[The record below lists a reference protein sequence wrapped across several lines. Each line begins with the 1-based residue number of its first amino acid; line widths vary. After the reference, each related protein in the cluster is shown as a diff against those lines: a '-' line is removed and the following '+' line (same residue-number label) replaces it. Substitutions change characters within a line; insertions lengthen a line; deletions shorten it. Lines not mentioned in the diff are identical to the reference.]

1 MKESTLDRMTKGKWH
16 YSSGMVW
23 AGSQKDFSKL
33 EETGIVKAD
42 RDEEKTTPTERDA
55 NARACAEVPAMLEAL
70 KAIVLRF
77 DYLESEEKGGIISFR
92 KMGSNGEIAKAR
104 QILADLDKKD

>member
-1 MKESTLDRMTKGKWH
+1 MKESTLDRMTPGPWH

-23 AGSQKDFSKL
+23 AGKP
-33 EETGIVKAD
+33 EETPVIEAN
-42 RDEEKTTPTERDA
+42 RDTEKTRPTERDA

-70 KAIVLRF
+70 KAIVNRF
-77 DYLESEEKGGIISFR
+77 DYLDSEKIPAGQGCISFK

-104 QILADLDKKD
+104 QILADLSAKD

>member
-1 MKESTLDRMTKGKWH
+1 MKESTLDRMTSGPWH

-23 AGSQKDFSKL
+23 AGEEL
-33 EETGIVKAD
+33 EEIPVMEAN
-42 RDEEKTTPTERDA
+42 RDTEKTRPTERDA
-55 NARACAEVPAMLEAL
+55 NARACSFVPEMLEAL

-77 DYLESEEKGGIISFR
+77 DYLESEKIPAGQSCISFK

-104 QILADLDKKD
+104 RILAELDTKD